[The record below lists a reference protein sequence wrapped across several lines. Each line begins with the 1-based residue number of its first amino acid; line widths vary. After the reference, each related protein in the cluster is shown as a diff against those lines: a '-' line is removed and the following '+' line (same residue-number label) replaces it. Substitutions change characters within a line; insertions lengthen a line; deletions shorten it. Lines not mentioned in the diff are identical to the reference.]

1 MSENEKIDV
10 RPAEDEIDILDL
22 LIVLARRK
30 KAILGFTFGAAALS
44 IAISLFMTDIYTGKT
59 TLLPPQQ
66 GQSTASAMLGQLGAL
81 AGMAGGAIG
90 IKSPNDLYI
99 GMLKSDTVE
108 NDLVQRFGL
117 MKIYHSKKMTDA
129 RKSLEGNSR
138 IASGKDGIIS
148 IEFDDRD
155 PKRAADMA
163 NAYVEELNR
172 LTSTLAVTEASQR
185 RLFFEK
191 QLDQVKENLSK
202 AEYGLQKIQGRDG
215 MIQVYPQ
222 EKEIAESNAR
232 LRAEIAAREVELSA
246 MRTGVTERNPE
257 YVRIQGEIAGLRHQL
272 DGKEDSG
279 DGADRKVSGSS
290 LEYLEKF
297 RDVKFE
303 QAVMELLYKQFEAAK
318 IDEAKDYPL
327 IQVLDKASPPER
339 KSKPK
344 RAIIV
349 ILSTLVAFFVSI
361 FYAFVKEALEKA
373 KSDPEQSEKL
383 GILKNYIKVK
393 KSTS

>member
-1 MSENEKIDV
+1 MTESLGDNIENMA
-10 RPAEDEIDILDL
+10 AEDEIDLLDL
-22 LIVLARRK
+22 LIVLAKRK
-30 KAILGFTFGAAALS
+30 KTIFKVTAIAAVLS
-44 IAISLFMTDIYTGKT
+44 IAISLFMKDIYTGKT

-81 AGMAGGAIG
+81 AGMAGGSLG
-90 IKSPNDLYI
+90 IKNPNDLYI
-99 GMLKSDTVE
+99 GMLKSRK
-108 NDLVQRFGL
+108 VQDDIVSRFDL
-117 MKIYHSKKMTDA
+117 MKVYHSKKTMDA

-148 IEFDDRD
+148 IEVDDRN
-155 PKRAADMA
+155 PKRAADIA
-163 NAYVEELNR
+163 NAYVDELNR
-172 LTSTLAVTEASQR
+172 LTSNLAVTEASQR

-202 AEYGLQKIQGRDG
+202 AEYDLQKIEGRDG
-215 MIQVYPQ
+215 MIRVYPQ

-232 LRAEIAAREVELSA
+232 LRAEIAAREVQLSA
-246 MRTGVTERNPE
+246 MRIGVTEKNPE
-257 YVRIQGEIAGLRHQL
+257 YVRIQGEIAGLEHQL
-272 DGKEDSG
+272 DGKENTG
-279 DGADRKVSGSS
+279 NAADKKVSGSS

-327 IQVLDKASPPER
+327 IQVLDKATPPER

-344 RAIIV
+344 RALIV
-349 ILSTLVAFFVSI
+349 ILSTLAAFFLSV
-361 FYAFVKEALEKA
+361 FYAFLREALEKA
-373 KSDPEQSEKL
+373 KSDPERSGKMSV
-383 GILKNYIKVK
+383 LKDLASMKRV
-393 KSTS
+393 